1 MSRERR
7 LGRGLEALLGRA
19 GLDPQATPSAPR
31 TDGTGALASAP
42 AAAPAAAPRPAGG
55 LGAGAARLIL
65 HAPEEVEQAAS
76 TLPVAEIDPA
86 LVDPNPWQPRSVVD
100 DAALAELTASL
111 GEHGLVQP
119 IVVRSRGDRY
129 QLIAGQRR
137 LAAARRLGWQK
148 LPVRVLDVDDRQMS
162 EIAIVE
168 NLQRRDLDALEKAT
182 SFKSYL
188 AAWGCTQDELAKRL
202 SIDRSTVTNLIR
214 LLELPDAVQQKL
226 RAGEISMGHAR
237 ALLPLGDEHEQTRLV
252 ARIVAEGLSVR
263 AIEGEVQEILRAD
276 EDDAPR
282 AAAKPTRVAGSDDA
296 DDDLASDSIDDSD
309 ADSDGAPRAAGTAK
323 RKPGRPATRRTA
335 QVQAVE
341 QQLRRALG
349 TKVVVHANGKGA
361 GRIVIPFANLDEFQR
376 LLDQISK

>member
-19 GLDPQATPSAPR
+19 GLDPQATPATPR
-31 TDGTGALASAP
+31 TEGTGALASAP
-42 AAAPAAAPRPAGG
+42 AAAPRAAGG

-65 HAPEEVEQAAS
+65 HAPEEVEQAAA
-76 TLPVAEIDPA
+76 TLPVSEIDPA
-86 LVDPNPWQPRSVVD
+86 LVDPNPWQPRVVVD
-100 DAALAELTASL
+100 DDALAELTASL

-119 IVVRSRGDRY
+119 IVVRARGERY

-137 LAAARRLGWQK
+137 LAAARRLGWRK

-214 LLELPDAVQQKL
+214 LLELPEGVQRKL
-226 RAGEISMGHAR
+226 RAGGISMGHAR
-237 ALLPLGDEHEQTRLV
+237 ALLPLGDEHEQMKL
-252 ARIVAEGLSVR
+252 ADRIVAEGLSVR
-263 AIEGEVQEILRAD
+263 AIEAEVQEILRAD
-276 EDDAPR
+276 EDELPPAVPRKPSRNGAPHDDDGVDDDAAIPDGDADAP
-282 AAAKPTRVAGSDDA
+282 AG
-296 DDDLASDSIDDSD
+296 
-309 ADSDGAPRAAGTAK
+309 DGAPRPAGAAK

-376 LLDQISK
+376 LLEQIVR

>member
-1 MSRERR
+1 VSRERR

-19 GLDPQATPSAPR
+19 GLDPQATPATPR

-42 AAAPAAAPRPAGG
+42 AAAPRATGG

-65 HAPEEVEQAAS
+65 HAAEEVEQAAA
-76 TLPVAEIDPA
+76 TLPVSEIDPA
-86 LVDPNPWQPRSVVD
+86 LVDPNPWQPRVVVD
-100 DAALAELTASL
+100 DDALAELTASL

-119 IVVRSRGDRY
+119 IVVRARGERY

-137 LAAARRLGWQK
+137 LAAARRLGWRK

-214 LLELPDAVQQKL
+214 LLELPEGVQRKL
-226 RAGEISMGHAR
+226 RAGGISMGHAR
-237 ALLPLGDEHEQTRLV
+237 ALLPLGDEHEQMKL
-252 ARIVAEGLSVR
+252 ADRIVAEGLSVR
-263 AIEGEVQEILRAD
+263 AIEAEVQEILRAD
-276 EDDAPR
+276 EDELPREAPR
-282 AAAKPTRVAGSDDA
+282 KPSRGVEEGDEPA
-296 DDDLASDSIDDSD
+296 DDGPLEDELVASD
-309 ADSDGAPRAAGTAK
+309 ADAPPRSSGAAK

-376 LLDQISK
+376 LLEQIVR